1 MQGFVKKALLGMSN
15 SETQFQV
22 AEEPTSF
29 SILRFQTIEGPTSAS
44 RCIILNQ
51 IIGEPDKNWW
61 RGQTRGRSIVRLESF
76 GKEDGDFFGG
86 KASDK
91 IHLKSSFAQSV
102 IIYNGERFS

>member
-1 MQGFVKKALLGMSN
+1 MIENDVERELIQEFVEKALLGMSN

-22 AEEPTSF
+22 AKEPTSF

-61 RGQTRGRSIVRLESF
+61 RGLTRGRPIMRSESF
-76 GKEDGDFFGG
+76 WK
-86 KASDK
+86 
-91 IHLKSSFAQSV
+91 
-102 IIYNGERFS
+102 